1 MCQDSAASREI
12 EGQHG
17 WAYVAAIADGHGDPA
32 CFRSDRGSRIAVNV
46 ALAALEVL
54 ARDYLDAD
62 DDARRD
68 ARTDLLGND
77 ESNGIRHR
85 LARDIVC
92 AWRAQVMG
100 DYADDP
106 VPELD
111 EALVGKEDQFREYV
125 PLLYGTTLA
134 AAVMLPDLSLL
145 VQQGDGCT
153 TVIFSDGRDPLAR
166 ADVVPEDELCVGNIT
181 TSLCDTDAALRMR
194 VVALDHAVDPVA
206 ALFVGSDGID
216 KSLQG
221 ADGASDLFAGVALS
235 ALDRVSAGEWDV
247 EVMRRELRE
256 MMTRLSQSGIGDD
269 VSLAGVV
276 DVGALAGVA
285 GQLTDERRRFGVAAE
300 LEACQTRLS
309 SMRRKYEYYCAL
321 EPPTDVVAAEKEA
334 YLAEYRELEQRVCQ
348 LQDELVASSEGGL
361 ATDAPSK
368 DYPEDA
374 SAVASADAT
383 VDLSADALAD
393 LSADASADLSA
404 NSSVDASEWSAA
416 ADDAP
421 HVAESPSVVAQSPS
435 HVLAGSPQVEL
446 APDRRKV
453 LLIGAIAV
461 LLAVL
466 LCMAFALLLRGSGVE
481 QVPSEQQ
488 APSEQAPSEQAPS
501 VDDAAIEAPASDGA
515 NEEVLGDGRGHWH

>member
-1 MCQDSAASREI
+1 MGVVHFDERVRGASHEAHGIVCQDSAASREI

-68 ARTDLLGND
+68 ARADLLGND

-92 AWRAQVMG
+92 AWRAQVVG

-111 EALVGKEDQFREYV
+111 EALAGKEDQFREYV
-125 PLLYGTTLA
+125 PLLYGTTLV

-153 TVIFSDGRDPLAR
+153 TVIFSDGRDPLVR

-276 DVGALAGVA
+276 DVGAIAGVA
-285 GQLTDERRRFGVAAE
+285 GQLTDERRRFGVTAE
-300 LEACQTRLS
+300 LAACQARLS

-348 LQDELVASSEGGL
+348 LQDELVDPLGNDLPMDGQSG
-361 ATDAPSK
+361 
-368 DYPEDA
+368 DYP
-374 SAVASADAT
+374 SADSPADPPADPSADAP
-383 VDLSADALAD
+383 ADPPA
-393 LSADASADLSA
+393 
-404 NSSVDASEWSAA
+404 DASEWSAA

-421 HVAESPSVVAQSPS
+421 HVAESSSVVAQSPS
-435 HVLAGSPQVEL
+435 RVLAGSPQVEP

-481 QVPSEQQ
+481 QVPSDQ
-488 APSEQAPSEQAPS
+488 APSG
-501 VDDAAIEAPASDGA
+501 DDAAIEAPASDGA
-515 NEEVLGDGRGHWH
+515 SEEVLGDGRGHWH